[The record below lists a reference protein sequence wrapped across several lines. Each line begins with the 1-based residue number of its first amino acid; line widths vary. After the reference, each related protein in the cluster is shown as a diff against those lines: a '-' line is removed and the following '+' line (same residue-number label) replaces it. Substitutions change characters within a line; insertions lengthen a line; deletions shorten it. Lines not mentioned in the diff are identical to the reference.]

1 MGCFIWHLQGCGM
14 TKFNKMWMSAAEKN
28 KNIKFYV
35 LNCDLKL
42 EFVVEFPLSEELPYV
57 LAIKVA

>member
-1 MGCFIWHLQGCGM
+1 
-14 TKFNKMWMSAAEKN
+14 MSAAEKN

-35 LNCDLKL
+35 FNCDLKL
-42 EFVVEFPLSEELPYV
+42 EFVVELPLSEELPYV

>member
-1 MGCFIWHLQGCGM
+1 M